1 LITDRLF
8 EGLPMAAVTSVEEI
22 HERLKPY
29 RDSGATR
36 IILPYVAQSKDVVGE
51 LRGFITAWGKAAS
64 KTY

>member
-1 LITDRLF
+1 
-8 EGLPMAAVTSVEEI
+8 VEEI

-51 LRGFITAWGKAAS
+51 LRGFITAWGKAAP
-64 KTY
+64 KNY